1 MRDPSCKAH
10 ALSYK
15 AALFKQANIMD
26 DDVLAAMA
34 RWPNVP
40 AVCGWLSLDQRGRWR
55 LHPLG
60 DAAAGGPGEPI
71 TNTRILAF
79 MDRNYTH
86 DDSGRWFFQ
95 NGPQRVFVRLDAAPY
110 VLRVASETSDLVT
123 HTGIKVNEISAWY
136 ADEHGRFYAATEHGA
151 GMVEDR
157 DLASVLDAMTLANGS
172 MLLEAL
178 PSWLQDGAQAVSAD
192 VLEIAYAAYPTAQL
206 KQIHHKNIE
215 QMLGFIANPVNS
227 QTA

>member
-1 MRDPSCKAH
+1 
-10 ALSYK
+10 
-15 AALFKQANIMD
+15 MD

-71 TNTRILAF
+71 TNPRILAF

-110 VLRVASETSDLVT
+110 VLRVAPEHTGLVT
-123 HTGIKVNEISAWY
+123 HTGTAVHEISAWY
-136 ADEHGRFYAATEHGA
+136 ADELGRFYAATEHGA
-151 GMVEDR
+151 GMIEDR
-157 DLASVLDAMTLANGS
+157 DLASVLDAMTLADGS
-172 MLLEAL
+172 MLVEAL
-178 PSWLQDGAQAVSAD
+178 PSWLQDGAQAVQED
-192 VLEIAYAAYPTAQL
+192 VLDIAYTAYPTAPL
-206 KQIHHKNIE
+206 KQIRHEAIA
-215 QMLGFIANPVNS
+215 QTLGFIANPVNS